1 LRRSLA
7 NEALDSNKHGEQ
19 GRAMSLP
26 PFHLAFPVDD
36 LAAARRFYGG
46 LLGCPEGR
54 SAGHW
59 VDFDLYGHQI
69 VAHLAPDAARQRP
82 TNPVDGEE
90 VPVPHFGIV
99 LQMDQWKVLA
109 KRLESAGTEFVIA
122 PTIRIKGEPGE
133 QATMFFLDPA
143 GNALEF
149 KAMADPAKL
158 FAKE

>member
-1 LRRSLA
+1 
-7 NEALDSNKHGEQ
+7 
-19 GRAMSLP
+19 MTLP

-54 SAGHW
+54 SAEAW
-59 VDFDLYGHQI
+59 VDFNLYGHQI
-69 VAHLAPDAARQRP
+69 VAHFTSEAPHARP
-82 TNPVDGEE
+82 TNPVDGED

-99 LQMDQWKVLA
+99 LPMAEWKALA
-109 KRLESAGTEFVIA
+109 KRLADAGIEFIIP
-122 PTIRIKGEPGE
+122 PTVRFKGQPGE

-158 FAKE
+158 FAKA